1 MADAE
6 SPPSE
11 DAAREV
17 ADRLEPPQA
26 PVSPWRRSFRYWLT
40 KAALSVAVRAY
51 LRLRVEGLERL
62 PPGPALLCA
71 NHQSWTDPFVLIAA
85 LPARPRLYWFG
96 PREEDMTV
104 GGRNRLM
111 LWAGTAVPFKPAK
124 SDLLETTRRVGAVF
138 DAGYRLGIFGEG
150 RIHAREGELLP
161 LQEGAVYFALR
172 SRVPIVPV
180 GILGTSWLGL
190 GRTVRVRI
198 GEPIMVEGRPTKET
212 VETTTGRVWCALY
225 DLVQGYPERPPPGR
239 IGRRL
244 TEAFNDWPEGER
256 PEATPGAVAPR
267 TPAGPGAPA
276 TPVVGPHGPC
286 PPAGEGALHFDE

>member
-1 MADAE
+1 MTGD
-6 SPPSE
+6 
-11 DAAREV
+11 DDVAA
-17 ADRLEPPQA
+17 RLEPPQA
-26 PVSPWRRSFRYWLT
+26 PVPRWHRTVRYWAT
-40 KAALSVAVRAY
+40 KAFLSVAVRIY
-51 LRLRVEGLERL
+51 VRLRVEGVERL

-96 PREEDMTV
+96 PKEEDMTV

-138 DAGYRLGIFGEG
+138 EAGFRLGIFGEG

-180 GILGTSWLGL
+180 GILGTSWIGF
-190 GRTVRVRI
+190 GRTVRIRV
-198 GEPIMVEGRPTKET
+198 GEPIVVEGRPTKET
-212 VETTTGRVWCALY
+212 VEATTGRVWCALY
-225 DLVQGYPERPPPGR
+225 ELVQGYPERPRPGPL
-239 IGRRL
+239 GRRV
-244 TEAFNDWPEGER
+244 TEAFNDWVEGER
-256 PEATPGAVAPR
+256 PAATPGAVGPAAP
-267 TPAGPGAPA
+267 GE
-276 TPVVGPHGPC
+276 PVVGPHGPC
-286 PPAGEGALHFDE
+286 PPP